1 MSDEW
6 ILHSKRSI
14 LDCGRFLRV
23 EAHDLELPDGI
34 RIPDWPF
41 VITPDYVN
49 VVAITP
55 DMKFLCFRQT
65 KYAIDGESLSI
76 VGGYIDEGETPVDAA
91 KREVLEETGYTADA
105 WESLGSYVVDANRGC
120 GNAHLFL
127 ARNAVKVADAVSD
140 DLEAQEFVL
149 LTRSEI
155 ETALDSA
162 DFKVLAWSAI
172 MALALR
178 AISD

>member
-76 VGGYIDEGETPVDAA
+76 VGGYI
-91 KREVLEETGYTADA
+91 EVLEETGYTADA

>member
-23 EAHDLELPDGI
+23 EAHDLELPDGV

-55 DMKFLCFRQT
+55 DMEFLCFRQT
-65 KYAIDGESLSI
+65 KYAIDGESLSM
-76 VGGYIDEGETPVDAA
+76 VGGYIDKGETPVDAA
-91 KREVLEETGYTADA
+91 KREVLEETG
-105 WESLGSYVVDANRGC
+105 
-120 GNAHLFL
+120 
-127 ARNAVKVADAVSD
+127 
-140 DLEAQEFVL
+140 
-149 LTRSEI
+149 
-155 ETALDSA
+155 
-162 DFKVLAWSAI
+162 
-172 MALALR
+172 
-178 AISD
+178 